1 MYFSRSDSFDISGTT
16 VAIPVE
22 MGSINYARTLF
33 EDYLGEENCYDILIF
48 DGYLFIMLRGN
59 KETRKKI
66 RTDIHEIVTAGYEQP
81 KGEKKIKLQKK

>member
-1 MYFSRSDSFDISGTT
+1 MLY
-16 VAIPVE
+16 
-22 MGSINYARTLF
+22 
-33 EDYLGEENCYDILIF
+33 ILIF

-81 KGEKKIKLQKK
+81 KGEKKIKLQKNSPSRGYFPLFVDFFPAYS